1 MLKNIFK
8 AKNAI
13 DFVRFVGKNGKKTN
27 LVKDLKASI
36 EIFITL
42 MKN

>member
-1 MLKNIFK
+1 MLKNILK

-13 DFVRFVGKNGKKTN
+13 DFVRFVGKNAKKTN
-27 LVKDLKASI
+27 LIKDLKASI
-36 EIFITL
+36 DIFITL

>member
-1 MLKNIFK
+1 MLKNILK

-13 DFVRFVGKNGKKTN
+13 DFVRFVSKNGKKTN
-27 LVKDLKASI
+27 LAKDLKAGI

>member
-13 DFVRFVGKNGKKTN
+13 DIVKFVNKNAKKTN
-27 LVKDLKASI
+27 LIKDLKASI
-36 EIFITL
+36 DIFITL